1 MKRRRDEIDRSI
13 ARYLSQLESA
23 DRQDKAGGV
32 PVAEAKIT
40 RLTEKVA
47 ILHEELERLQVLET
61 EILEMDDKQI
71 SLTDPDARSSCR
83 RHASS
88 MIATSGRDT
97 GIVGYNV
104 QSAVDTEHHLIV
116 THEVTNIGTGRGQ
129 LFNMAKQARDALKAE
144 TIEVFADKGYFKSE
158 EIAACEDS
166 GISVYVPKPATSN
179 ARARG
184 RFYKGDFIYD
194 KTDDIYVC
202 PAGQRLTYRM
212 TGDEDGRKIRTYW
225 TNTCEACP
233 LKSDCTTGKQRRI
246 T

>member
-1 MKRRRDEIDRSI
+1 M
-13 ARYLSQLESA
+13 
-23 DRQDKAGGV
+23 
-32 PVAEAKIT
+32 AEAKIT

-61 EILEMDDKQI
+61 EMLEMDDKQI

-88 MIATSGRDT
+88 MMATSGRDT

-116 THEVTNIGTGRGQ
+116 THEVTNIGTDRGQ
-129 LFNMAKQARDALKAE
+129 LFNMAKQARDVLG
-144 TIEVFADKGYFKSE
+144 ADKITVVADRGYYNGE
-158 EIAACEDS
+158 EIVACEDAD
-166 GISVYVPKPATSN
+166 ITTYIPKVLTST
-179 ARARG
+179 AKARG
-184 RFYKGDFIYD
+184 RFGKQDFVYLAKEDVYI
-194 KTDDIYVC
+194 C
-202 PAGQRLTYRM
+202 PADERLTHHY
-212 TGDEDGRKIRTYW
+212 TNVEDGKTLHRYW
-225 TNTCEACP
+225 TRACATCP